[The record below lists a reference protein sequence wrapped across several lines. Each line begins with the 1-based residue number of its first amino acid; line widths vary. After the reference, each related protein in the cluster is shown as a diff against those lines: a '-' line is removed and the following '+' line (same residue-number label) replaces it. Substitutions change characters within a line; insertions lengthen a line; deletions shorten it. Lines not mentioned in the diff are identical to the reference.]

1 MVNALNF
8 PKQLRGRHGD
18 PLPRVQ
24 EVVDQVLEGR
34 DRPRVLEAGCGSLSR
49 VKLPNRRVLVGIDI
63 EQRQLDRNTSLD
75 EKILGDLQTMA
86 TPVTGY
92 DLVLCWDVIE
102 HLPSPMEALE
112 RMTAALNPGGGLVL
126 AFPHLWSLKGL
137 LTKLTP
143 FFVHALFYRY
153 IVGDKRRSDEW
164 DQFPTFFRASI
175 APARL
180 RAWAAQHDLEV
191 AYDEI
196 YEGPVQTA
204 LRARS
209 RLLDASFAALGAV
222 SRVLSFGRLDL
233 GLSDCVLVLRR
244 PWSAAG
250 HLN

>member
-1 MVNALNF
+1 M
-8 PKQLRGRHGD
+8 RGRHGD
-18 PLPRVQ
+18 PQPRVQ
-24 EVVDQVLEGR
+24 GVVDQLLAGK

-49 VKLPNRRVLVGIDI
+49 VKLPKSRMLVGIDI

-75 EKILGDLQTMA
+75 EKILGDLQTMD
-86 TPVTGY
+86 TPAPGY

-102 HLPSPMEALE
+102 HLPSPMNALE

-137 LTKLTP
+137 LTKFTP
-143 FFVHALFYRY
+143 YFVHALFYRY
-153 IVGDKRRSDEW
+153 IVGDKRSSDEW
-164 DQFPTFFRASI
+164 DQFPTFFRAGI

-204 LRARS
+204 LRS
-209 RLLDASFAALGAV
+209 RGLLLDKSFAALGMV
-222 SRVLSFGRLDL
+222 SRVLSLGRLDL

-244 PWSAAG
+244 PSVAVAD
-250 HLN
+250 LV